1 MTILG
6 VLVQRPLKE
15 KIPLWAS
22 HCVSEPFLVTSLK
35 DFSSTS
41 ALDKQLVRWRV
52 LALFRMLLHSS
63 FICRGKQ
70 TFCGKHP
77 KMTKSSSGQ

>member
-52 LALFRMLLHSS
+52 LA
-63 FICRGKQ
+63 
-70 TFCGKHP
+70 
-77 KMTKSSSGQ
+77 